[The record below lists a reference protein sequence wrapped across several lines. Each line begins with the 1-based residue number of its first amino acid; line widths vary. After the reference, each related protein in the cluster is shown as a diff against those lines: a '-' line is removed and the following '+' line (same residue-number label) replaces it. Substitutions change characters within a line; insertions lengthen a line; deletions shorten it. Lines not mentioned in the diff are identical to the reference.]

1 MHDILAVQMMQ
12 RCLERITSLQ
22 EQVARLA
29 PKAEAYDRIGTLID
43 MQAGNHNRAFG
54 GESDIA
60 WNLRAEI
67 EMATRRMSDE
77 KSQTTTRADRPA
89 DYRDP
94 DEQEKYNRAASAACQ
109 AEAVQREINR
119 RHSTTQTLHDE

>member
-29 PKAEAYDRIGTLID
+29 PKAEAYDRIGALID
-43 MQAGNHNRAFG
+43 MQAGNRNRAYG
-54 GESDIA
+54 AAEADIA

-67 EMATRRMSDE
+67 ELATRRMSDDE
-77 KSQTTTRADRPA
+77 AGPETRADRSA

-94 DEQEKYNRAASAACQ
+94 DEQENAGKQ
-109 AEAVQREINR
+109 QRVIDPEG
-119 RHSTTQTLHDE
+119 